1 MPSKAASAG
10 AKIAGRY
17 AFQIEDRDQCIEA
30 LRTPGV
36 GRQDCR
42 READAR
48 RIVGARLP
56 VAHPRLAY
64 RHRPDAGHDLAL
76 GQMPV
81 SHDAPAA
88 VGLQIGGRGQKL
100 GYFRFDRL
108 GQKRPRAI
116 AQNLAQPVGQN
127 PWLNQF
133 DNFIVGH
140 GISLLRWRNGGSNT
154 PTICRLPQFT
164 PSPTF
169 GHSSSDELG
178 FLKRRSDPPPFASGK
193 GWTGDCLLSVFCCGQ

>member
-10 AKIAGRY
+10 AKSPVDH

-36 GRQDCR
+36 GRQDGR
-42 READAR
+42 GEADAP

-56 VAHPRLAY
+56 VAHPRLAH
-64 RHRPDAGHDLAL
+64 RHRLDAGHDLAL

-116 AQNLAQPVGQN
+116 AQNLGQPVGQI
-127 PWLNQF
+127 P
-133 DNFIVGH
+133 G
-140 GISLLRWRNGGSNT
+140 
-154 PTICRLPQFT
+154 
-164 PSPTF
+164 
-169 GHSSSDELG
+169 
-178 FLKRRSDPPPFASGK
+178 
-193 GWTGDCLLSVFCCGQ
+193 